1 MQFFVVLN
9 FDFSLLWQLLDP
21 LFPEVFHTFVHLRI
35 LELNL

>member
-9 FDFSLLWQLLDP
+9 LIFHLLWQLLDL
-21 LFPEVFHTFVHLRI
+21 LFPEVFVHLRI